1 MDGLVGACGRGPPV
15 FGAVLVAR
23 RDWPELRCSRS
34 PRRPPFHILRR
45 RRGQPR
51 RRLFTRCLW
60 NVTVEM
66 ELTSSSPVDFEPL
79 QISKSL
85 VNKPEKSKPAVAKLG
100 WEAQSRP
107 DPQHLRESI
116 GDILT
121 RRTF

>member
-51 RRLFTRCLW
+51 RRLFTRSL
-60 NVTVEM
+60 
-66 ELTSSSPVDFEPL
+66 P
-79 QISKSL
+79 KSTAS
-85 VNKPEKSKPAVAKLG
+85 V
-100 WEAQSRP
+100 RP
-107 DPQHLRESI
+107 
-116 GDILT
+116 
-121 RRTF
+121 TFPHSHC

>member
-51 RRLFTRCLW
+51 RRLFTRP
-60 NVTVEM
+60 NG
-66 ELTSSSPVDFEPL
+66 ELEQFPQRKTKVKEREGKEDFIKFL
-79 QISKSL
+79 
-85 VNKPEKSKPAVAKLG
+85 LG
-100 WEAQSRP
+100 M
-107 DPQHLRESI
+107 
-116 GDILT
+116 
-121 RRTF
+121 